1 MNKERIAVIL
11 LAAGASRRMGRAKQ
25 LLEYRGEPMIVRL
38 ARLALGLP
46 TRPVVVVLG
55 AAAERITAAA
65 DLGPEVEMVF
75 NPDWEA
81 GMSTSVRAGLRRAL
95 DLDPALDAAL
105 FLVVDQPFVDAALL
119 QRLLDTF
126 RAGKAPI
133 VAARYGDRPG
143 VPALFDRALFP
154 ELERLLGD
162 RGARPLFEKY
172 RASLHTVAFP
182 RGRFDLDTPEDYE
195 KLREEEEGTE
205 EP

>member
-1 MNKERIAVIL
+1 MNKERIAVVL

-25 LLEYRGEPMIVRL
+25 LLEYRGQPMIVRTV
-38 ARLALGLP
+38 RLALSLP
-46 TRPVVVVLG
+46 ARPAIVVLG

-95 DLDPALDAAL
+95 AIDPGLDAAL
-105 FLVVDQPFVDAALL
+105 FLVVDQPFVEAALL
-119 QRLLDTF
+119 QQLIDTY
-126 RAGKAPI
+126 REYEAPI

-162 RGARPLFEKY
+162 RGARSLFEKY
-172 RASLHTVAFP
+172 RTSLRTIPFP
-182 RGRFDLDTPEDYE
+182 RGHFDLDTPEDYK
-195 KLREEEEGTE
+195 KLREEE
-205 EP
+205 